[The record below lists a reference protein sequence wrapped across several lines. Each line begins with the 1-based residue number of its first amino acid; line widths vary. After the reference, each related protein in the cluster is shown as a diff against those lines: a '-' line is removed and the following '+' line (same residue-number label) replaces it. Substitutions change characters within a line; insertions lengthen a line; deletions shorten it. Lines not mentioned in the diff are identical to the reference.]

1 MTRVVSQA
9 EWQIALDALRI
20 KEKEQMHQ
28 QDTLNAQRRRLP
40 RMKIEKNYT
49 FSGANGKVKLLDLF
63 EERKQLIIY
72 NFMYGPDAQEPC
84 TGCSMMVDNMGHI
97 SHLHARDTSLVLV
110 ARSPFERLVALSERM
125 GWNIPWYSSL
135 GSDFN
140 QDMGATTE
148 EGEMF
153 AVNVF
158 IRDGND
164 IYRTYH
170 TTKRGVEY
178 LGSIFTYLD
187 LTPLG
192 RQELWEDSPEGV
204 PQTPP
209 YQWWRKH
216 DEYQH

>member
-1 MTRVVSQA
+1 MPQIVSQ
-9 EWQIALDALRI
+9 EKWQSAIQEFRDKEKAQMRSQDAL
-20 KEKEQMHQ
+20 
-28 QDTLNAQRRRLP
+28 NAERRRLP
-40 RMKIEKNYT
+40 WVKIDKSYEFT
-49 FSGANGKVKLLDLF
+49 GANGKVNLPGLF
-63 EERKQLIIY
+63 EGRKQLIVY
-72 NFMYGPDAQEPC
+72 NFMYGPDAQKPC

-97 SHLHARDTSLVLV
+97 SHLHARNTSLVLV
-110 ARSPFERLVALSERM
+110 ARSPYERLAALDERM
-125 GWNIPWYSSL
+125 SWEMPWYSSY

-140 QDMGATTE
+140 QDFDAITDN
-148 EGEMF
+148 GEMF

-158 IRDGND
+158 IRQGEN

-187 LTPLG
+187 LTPMG
-192 RQELWEDSPEGV
+192 RQELWEDSPDWV

-216 DEYQH
+216 DEY